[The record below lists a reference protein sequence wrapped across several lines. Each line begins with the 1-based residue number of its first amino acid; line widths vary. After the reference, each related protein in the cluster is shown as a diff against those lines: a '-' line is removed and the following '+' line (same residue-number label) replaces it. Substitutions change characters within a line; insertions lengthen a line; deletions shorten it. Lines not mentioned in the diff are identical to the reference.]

1 MSSENEQSKDD
12 HFFEKSV
19 FSRFFGYIG
28 GGGPG
33 GNPTLVPASGIG
45 LNPSMAVGDQAG
57 IGQNPLGS
65 GLGVGTPTPNPGA
78 PHPIAPIIRSYPGET
93 VASRPIC
100 ETKHQWVD
108 SVLRWGTTR
117 ESSMVNVLAVGDQAG
132 ITPPPALER
141 RWGGEG
147 GIEAG

>member
-1 MSSENEQSKDD
+1 MTNFSKNP
-12 HFFEKSV
+12 V

-33 GNPTLVPASGIG
+33 GNRLRRKR
-45 LNPSMAVGDQAG
+45 VGVEGRDAY
-57 IGQNPLGS
+57 
-65 GLGVGTPTPNPGA
+65 PNPGA

-132 ITPPPALER
+132 ITR
-141 RWGGEG
+141 TG
-147 GIEAG
+147 